1 MRSDAGSDRWV
12 AGQYELVGLSGAL
25 LPVRAM
31 AVDWKTREV
40 SRCRIVGGTL
50 RLQPNHT
57 YVLELAS
64 EHDEAAEATYAQLTS
79 HAGTWR
85 FVPSG
90 LDDRAGSVL
99 FTGANGSEVVA
110 ALTGI
115 SLVHYAPMATHALHW
130 TPFNWVY
137 LRRTD

>member
-1 MRSDAGSDRWV
+1 MRRDAGSERWV

-25 LPVRAM
+25 LPVRAL

-40 SRCRIVGGTL
+40 TRCRITAGAL
-50 RLQPNHT
+50 RLQPDCT

-64 EHDEAAEATYAQLTS
+64 EHDGMSEAIYTQLTS

-90 LDDRAGSVL
+90 LDDTSGSVL
-99 FTGANGSEVVA
+99 FTGANGTEVVA
-110 ALTGI
+110 AVTGA
-115 SLVHYAPMATHALHW
+115 SLVHYAPMATHALQW

-137 LRRTD
+137 LRRTA

>member
-1 MRSDAGSDRWV
+1 MRTHAGSDRWV
-12 AGQYELVGLSGAL
+12 AGQYELAGLSGAL

-50 RLQPNHT
+50 RLRPDHT
-57 YVLELAS
+57 YELELAS
-64 EHDEAAEATYAQLTS
+64 EHDSPSETTYAQLTS
-79 HAGTWR
+79 HGGTWR

-90 LDDRAGSVL
+90 IDDTSGSVL
-99 FTGANGSEVVA
+99 LTGADGTEVVA

-115 SLVHYAPMATHALHW
+115 SLVHYAPMATQALQW

-137 LRRTD
+137 LRQMA